1 MLNSNFQNMQ
11 KKIGHFHLNLFN
23 INFNFCK
30 FYTLQKFNL
39 QTFIQILA
47 RF

>member
-1 MLNSNFQNMQ
+1 MLNSNSQNMQ
-11 KKIGHFHLNLFN
+11 KKIEHFHWNLFN

-30 FYTLQKFNL
+30 FYTLEKFNL

-47 RF
+47 IF